1 MKQNSFLFM
10 TSWEDGIK
18 LLSDS
23 DKAKFIKL
31 LFDYHNG
38 KSIDMF
44 LESSLLKMF
53 WSTVEPTLKLN
64 REKYLKKINMQKSH
78 DEIASHIQNTFF
90 KK

>member
-1 MKQNSFLFM
+1 MS
-10 TSWEDGIK
+10 SWEDGIN

-23 DKAKFIKL
+23 DKATFLKL

-44 LESSLLKMF
+44 MQSPLLKML

-64 REKYLKKINMQKSH
+64 REKYLNKINNSKINQYGK
-78 DEIASHIQNTFF
+78 
-90 KK
+90 